1 MRKLWVV
8 LAKYFALAFLVG
20 LTWNGLKSN
29 PPIAAMACGIIVAIF
44 ISYAI
49 GMFQHKPEEPP
60 KEQQRKQNN
69 AAQQEIYDRHMQV
82 IGESLDLVKTSKSI
96 DTRISR
102 MDVAIST
109 LESLIAHFDDIQ
121 ELKEWHAALVD
132 FHRPALHREKLEDAV
147 EKHMIRAR
155 AVTTLKAKISNAE
168 KALIEVESAYSDP
181 YIDKKAV
188 DHYKQAINQ
197 FLTDVQ
203 VNDYAEKARK
213 HEFKGHY
220 DKAADAYLDALFH
233 IKNDAVPDEL
243 QAEQILEIERMANDL
258 RKRANQQN

>member
-44 ISYAI
+44 ISYAM
-49 GMFQHKPEEPP
+49 GMFQRKPEEPP

-82 IGESLDLVKTSKSI
+82 IGESLDLVKTSKNM

-168 KALIEVESAYSDP
+168 KALIEFSVGDKVVINKISDCFVSFRDKNVKVGDVATVTMVVNESKLNVLLENHNWVRDWWFSKSDISFRCNHQKHTLFRSLQYS
-181 YIDKKAV
+181 
-188 DHYKQAINQ
+188 
-197 FLTDVQ
+197 T
-203 VNDYAEKARK
+203 
-213 HEFKGHY
+213 
-220 DKAADAYLDALFH
+220 
-233 IKNDAVPDEL
+233 
-243 QAEQILEIERMANDL
+243 
-258 RKRANQQN
+258 

>member
-1 MRKLWVV
+1 MIKCLLFGAMLLIIW
-8 LAKYFALAFLVG
+8 KAL
-20 LTWNGLKSN
+20 KEN
-29 PPIAAMACGIIVAIF
+29 PQLAAMVCGALIILAIAYV
-44 ISYAI
+44 IQLVRHDKEMAI
-49 GMFQHKPEEPP
+49 EQKHK
-60 KEQQRKQNN
+60 KER
-69 AAQQEIYDRHMQV
+69 AARQEIYDRHMQV
-82 IGESLDLVKTSKSI
+82 IGESLGFVKTSKNM

-109 LESLIAHFDDIQ
+109 LESLITRFDEIQ
-121 ELKEWHAALVD
+121 ELKDWHAALVD
-132 FHRPALHREKLEDAV
+132 FHRPALHKERLETTI

-155 AVTTLKAKISNAE
+155 AVTTLKSKISNAE

-181 YIDKKAV
+181 YVDKKAV

-203 VNDYAEKARK
+203 VNDCAEKARK
-213 HEFKGHY
+213 YEFKGNY

-243 QAEQILEIERMANDL
+243 QADQILEIERMANEL
-258 RKRANQQN
+258 RKRTSGNV

>member
-8 LAKYFALAFLVG
+8 LAKYFALAFLISLV
-20 LTWNGLKSN
+20 WNALKSN
-29 PPIAAMACGIIVAIF
+29 PPVAAMACGVIVAIF

-49 GMFQHKPEEPP
+49 GMFKRQPEIQTQDENTP
-60 KEQQRKQNN
+60 KYS
-69 AAQQEIYDRHMQV
+69 ADQQEIYGRHMQV
-82 IGESLDLVKTSKSI
+82 IGESLDLVKNSKNM

-121 ELKEWHAALVD
+121 ELKEWYAALVD
-132 FHRPALHREKLEDAV
+132 FHRPALHREQLESAI

-168 KALIEVESAYSDP
+168 KALIEVESAYSNP
-181 YIDKKAV
+181 HIDKKAV

-243 QAEQILEIERMANDL
+243 QAEQILEIERMANEL
-258 RKRANQQN
+258 RKCANEKV